1 MRQVVGLWLGV
12 ALLVCAGCAT
22 HTVWTGQPSVQTIV
36 RVGYKITLEPGYDNA
51 GGFFNHFNI
60 SVANT
65 GPDTLEIDWRRSQ
78 YLHNGTAWHSYLAG
92 TVYRKRCYF

>member
-36 RVGYKITLEPGYDNA
+36 RVGYKITLEPGYDNE
-51 GGFFNHFNI
+51 GGFFTHFNI